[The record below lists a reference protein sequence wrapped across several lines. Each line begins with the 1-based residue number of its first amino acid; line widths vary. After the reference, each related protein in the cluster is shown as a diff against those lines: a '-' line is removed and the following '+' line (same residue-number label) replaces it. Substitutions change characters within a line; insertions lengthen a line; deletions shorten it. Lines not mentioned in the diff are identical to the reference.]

1 MRRSDGLLALLWGP
15 LSATLLSLYLY
26 VSVRLRGVPPTPR
39 PRLPPTTE
47 PHAPGVRHVT
57 RDVHKYNYSVAHRN
71 YLIRRY
77 ALRWIILPFGL
88 ISVAMAVVYLL
99 GI

>member
-1 MRRSDGLLALLWGP
+1 MRRSDLLGWLWGT
-15 LSATLLSLYLY
+15 LTATLLSLYAY
-26 VSVRLRGVPPTPR
+26 VSVRLRGVPPTPP

-47 PHAPGVRHVT
+47 PHADAVRHVT
-57 RDVHKYNYSVAHRN
+57 RDVHKYNYSAAQRD

-77 ALRWIILPFGL
+77 SLRWVILPFGL
-88 ISVAMAVVYLL
+88 ISVAIAVVYLL

>member
-1 MRRSDGLLALLWGP
+1 MRRSDGLLDLLWGT

-26 VSVRLRGVPPTPR
+26 VSVRRRGVPPIPP
-39 PRLPPTTE
+39 PRLAPTTE
-47 PHAPGVRHVT
+47 PHADGVRHVT
-57 RDVHKYNYSVAHRN
+57 RDMHKYNYSAAHRD

-77 ALRWIILPFGL
+77 ALRWVILPFGL
-88 ISVAMAVVYLL
+88 ISVTIAVVYLL